1 MKQKKNDT
9 SILLDKNVPEEVIRS
24 DPRLEVLQWII
35 LESDSLTYQ
44 EMRLLL
50 AFLRGLKL

>member
-9 SILLDKNVPEEVIRS
+9 SILLDKNVPEEVIRN
-24 DPRLEVLQWII
+24 DPRLEVLQWIV
-35 LESDSLTYQ
+35 LESNSLTYQ